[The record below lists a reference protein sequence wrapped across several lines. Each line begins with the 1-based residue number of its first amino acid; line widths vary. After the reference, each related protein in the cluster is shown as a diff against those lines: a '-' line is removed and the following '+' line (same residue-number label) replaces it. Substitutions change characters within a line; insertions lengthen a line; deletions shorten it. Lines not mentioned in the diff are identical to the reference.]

1 MVEALPF
8 SRRIVKRLEKGDA
21 RPTQQTN
28 PCPPP
33 LDNARRLC
41 YHIPQDYNEEA
52 DNLRFLMHFHQ
63 KMPVVR
69 TYIA

>member
-1 MVEALPF
+1 MSPPF
-8 SRRIVKRLEKGDA
+8 FTAYTVS
-21 RPTQQTN
+21 
-28 PCPPP
+28 PPFFTAP
-33 LDNARRLC
+33 LDNDRRLC

>member
-1 MVEALPF
+1 MSPPF
-8 SRRIVKRLEKGDA
+8 FPA
-21 RPTQQTN
+21 
-28 PCPPP
+28 P
-33 LDNARRLC
+33 LDNDRRLC